1 MGTHIAQDLHSIANH
16 RVILGLSGGVD
27 SAVAAVLLQQAGAD
41 VQALHMTNW
50 EDDDGYCTAAED
62 LQDAR
67 RVCEQLDI
75 PLHRANFAQQYRD
88 QVFEYFLAEYRA
100 GRTPNPD
107 VICNR
112 EIKFGVFRD
121 HAKRLGGEFLATG
134 HYART
139 DKIDN
144 ETVLLKGVDTSKDQ
158 SYFLHAVNRDALA
171 ETVFPLGDLRK
182 SDVRELARKHG
193 LTVHD
198 KKDST
203 GICFIG
209 ERPFREFL
217 GTYLPASP
225 GPIRTPD
232 GGEVGTHH
240 GLMFYTLGQR
250 QGLGIGGRSDSA
262 ALPWYVVDKQF
273 DDTALIV
280 SQGEDPLLFATSLR
294 ATEAGWI
301 GQPPANLAS
310 GYRCSAKIRYRQ
322 ADQACT
328 VTDIDH
334 GTIEVH
340 FDKPQRAVAPGQF
353 VVFYS
358 GDRCLGG
365 ATIDRILTRPQAG
378 TPSRS
383 TGDAMQIAANS

>member
-1 MGTHIAQDLHSIANH
+1 MLGNLKNT

-27 SAVAAVLLQQAGAD
+27 SAVAAILLQDAGAD

-75 PLHRANFAQQYRD
+75 PLHQANFTGQYRD
-88 QVFEYFLAEYRA
+88 RVFDHFLDEYRA

-107 VICNR
+107 VLCNR

-121 HAKRLGGEFLATG
+121 YAKRLGGTWLATG
-134 HYART
+134 HYARSAVV
-139 DKIDN
+139 DGV
-144 ETVLLKGVDTSKDQ
+144 TVLSKAADADKDQ
-158 SYFLHAVNRDALA
+158 SYFLHAVSAEALA
-171 ETVFPLGDLRK
+171 ETVFPLGELQK
-182 SDVRELARKHG
+182 SEVRQIARDRG
-193 LTVHD
+193 LTIHD

-217 GTYLPASP
+217 STYLPANP

-232 GGEVGTHH
+232 GIEVGQHH
-240 GLMFYTLGQR
+240 GLMYYTLGQR
-250 QGLGIGGRSDSA
+250 QGLGIGGRKDASDE
-262 ALPWYVVDKQF
+262 PWYVVDKELVSN
-273 DDTALIV
+273 TLIV
-280 SQGEDPLLFATSLR
+280 DQGDSILLLSNSLLGID
-294 ATEAGWI
+294 ASWI
-301 GQPPANLAS
+301 GPAPVDLDM

-322 ADQACT
+322 ADQGCT
-328 VTDIDH
+328 VTRNAAGDL
-334 GTIEVH
+334 VVN
-340 FDKPQRAVAPGQF
+340 FDAPQRAVAPGQF
-353 VVFYS
+353 VVFYD

-365 ATIDRILTRPQAG
+365 AVIDRILERATCAAAPQL
-378 TPSRS
+378 
-383 TGDAMQIAANS
+383 AAIR